1 VNSQNWQLFP
11 ETHRAVFNGRPNR
24 FVVECAVDGA
34 DTAASLPNPGR
45 MTELLYPG
53 VELLVIPARGE
64 TAKLP
69 WKVVGAFRDGRAIML
84 DTHKTNRLVEA
95 CIDQKLLP
103 GLESARIIRRE
114 VTHGH
119 SRFDFLLK
127 HGSCE
132 VFLEVKSCTLFGG
145 SFAMFPD
152 ATTTRGRRHV
162 QELSSL
168 KRDRRKGMIIFVVQW
183 DRATHFLPDYHTDP
197 AFSQALY
204 RARKSVE
211 LKPFSVGWSDRLM
224 LTTPPKLLPIPWQV
238 VEREARDR
246 GSYLLIL
253 ESDRDRTL
261 RVGKLGGGAFPKG
274 FFIYVGSA
282 MQHLEARIHRHQ
294 RLRKR
299 LHWHVDHLR
308 AKTRLIQ
315 DFPIR
320 SADDLE
326 CELAESL
333 SQISD
338 WSHRGFGCS
347 DCDCDTHLFGFT
359 TDPRERP
366 EFLRVL
372 LHYRMGRLSR
382 LL

>member
-1 VNSQNWQLFP
+1 MRRRLFP
-11 ETHRAVFNGRPNR
+11 ETQRAVFLGRPNR
-24 FVVECAVDGA
+24 FVVQCVVDGA
-34 DTAASLPNPGR
+34 TTVASLPNPGR
-45 MTELLYPG
+45 MMELLHPG
-53 VELLVIPARGE
+53 VELLVIPANGE

-95 CIDQKLLP
+95 CIDQKLLK
-103 GLESARIIRRE
+103 GLEKARIIRRE
-114 VTHGH
+114 VAHGR
-119 SRFDFLLK
+119 SRFDFLLEQ
-127 HGSCE
+127 GSRE
-132 VFLEVKSCTLFGG
+132 IFLEVKSCTLFGG
-145 SFAMFPD
+145 TFAMFPD

-162 QELSSL
+162 EELFSL
-168 KRDRRKGMIIFVVQW
+168 KRNHRKGMIIFVVQW

-204 RARKSVE
+204 RARKSIE
-211 LKPFSVGWSDRLM
+211 MKPFSVGWSHRLT
-224 LTTPPKLLPIPWQV
+224 LETRPQLLPIPWQV

-246 GSYLLIL
+246 GSYLLVL
-253 ESDRDRTL
+253 EGDRDRTL
-261 RVGKLGGGAFPKG
+261 RVGKLGGVEFPKG

-282 MQHLEARIHRHQ
+282 MRGLEARIHRHE

-308 AKTRLIQ
+308 AETRLVQ
-315 DFPIR
+315 TFPIR

-347 DCDCDTHLFGFT
+347 DCECDSHLFGFA
-359 TDPRERP
+359 TDPRQRP

-372 LHYRMGRLSR
+372 LHYRMSR
-382 LL
+382 LARLL